1 MAATIGNLFI
11 NLRANSGPLRKGL
24 KTAQGS
30 VARFATGIKSTFTTL
45 TSMKTLIIGIGVVA
59 VVALGKK
66 LASSIDKVGKAA
78 KRLGMTTEELIA
90 MRHAAELSGVTVET
104 FDMAMQRMV
113 RRVSEASHGFGEAK
127 GALEELGLDAK
138 ALTKIPVS
146 EAMVEVTRAMGGAET
161 QADRVR
167 LAMKLFDSE
176 GVALVNMM
184 ADGEEGLRA
193 MMNEAHDLGLTLQG
207 PGVQS
212 VESMNDAFTAFSKTI
227 TAAAQHVLVILA
239 PAITK
244 LTRMVV
250 DWAKEQ
256 GGAGVIAVNAFLGIA
271 KAVAFV
277 LDIVH
282 ALVNGLKFIA
292 TTVRW
297 LASQWLYYFST
308 IMGEALV
315 TVIELL
321 DDDWGKAARKAQ
333 QDIKAIALE
342 MERAAESDFNELM
355 DDALGDSW
363 GDSVMN
369 FANALVEEMKAANN
383 AEVAVKSLGDAH
395 SGMNADL
402 EKATVS
408 AAKYIEEL
416 EKQIRTFGMS
426 KDSVQRMEFLRAGV
440 DPSMILEMERLS
452 RTLRQQEAA
461 AKAARAPLD
470 AKGAAKSEVDRAVA
484 SASVETAIGAA
495 KFAFGFTKNVEE
507 EQLEEAEEQ
516 TVALRRLIVLGKQQY
531 DVIRDTMGGLLQ

>member
-297 LASQWLYYFST
+297 LASQWL
-308 IMGEALV
+308 
-315 TVIELL
+315 
-321 DDDWGKAARKAQ
+321 
-333 QDIKAIALE
+333 
-342 MERAAESDFNELM
+342 
-355 DDALGDSW
+355 
-363 GDSVMN
+363 
-369 FANALVEEMKAANN
+369 
-383 AEVAVKSLGDAH
+383 
-395 SGMNADL
+395 
-402 EKATVS
+402 
-408 AAKYIEEL
+408 
-416 EKQIRTFGMS
+416 
-426 KDSVQRMEFLRAGV
+426 
-440 DPSMILEMERLS
+440 
-452 RTLRQQEAA
+452 
-461 AKAARAPLD
+461 
-470 AKGAAKSEVDRAVA
+470 
-484 SASVETAIGAA
+484 
-495 KFAFGFTKNVEE
+495 
-507 EQLEEAEEQ
+507 
-516 TVALRRLIVLGKQQY
+516 
-531 DVIRDTMGGLLQ
+531 

>member
-11 NLRANSGPLRKGL
+11 NLRANSKPMTKGL
-24 KTAQGS
+24 KSAQGA
-30 VARFATGIKSTFTTL
+30 VARFRGRIKKTFSAL
-45 TSMKTLIIGIGVVA
+45 TSMKSLLIGIGVAA
-59 VVALGKK
+59 VVALGKR
-66 LASSIDKVGKAA
+66 LAESIDKAGKAA

-212 VESMNDAFTAFSKTI
+212 VESMNDAFQTFGKVI

-256 GGAGVIAVNAFLGIA
+256 GGAGVIAVNAFMGIA

-297 LASQWLYYFST
+297 LASQWMYYWTT

-363 GDSVMN
+363 GDSVMD

-383 AEVAVKSLGDAH
+383 TEVAVKSLGDAH
-395 SGMNADL
+395 AGMS
-402 EKATVS
+402 K
-408 AAKYIEEL
+408 EL
-416 EKQIRTFGMS
+416 EAATMDAQKFIDELDKQIRTFGMS
-426 KDSVQRMEFLRAGV
+426 KDAIQIDDFIRAGV
-440 DPSMILEMERLS
+440 DPKLIAQLKQ
-452 RTLRQQEAA
+452 RTALLGRMEAA
-461 AKAARAPLD
+461 AKAAGEPLA

-484 SASVETAIGAA
+484 GASVETAIGAA

-516 TVALRRLIVLGKQQY
+516 TDALKQLLVIGRQQY
-531 DVIRDTMGGLLQ
+531 DLVKDTFGGLLQ